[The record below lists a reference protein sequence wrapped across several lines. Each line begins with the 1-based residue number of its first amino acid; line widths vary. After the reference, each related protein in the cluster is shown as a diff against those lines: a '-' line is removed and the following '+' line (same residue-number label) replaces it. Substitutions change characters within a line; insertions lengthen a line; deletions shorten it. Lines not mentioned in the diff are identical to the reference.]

1 MERSSFIILRPRGSG
16 FFTKEE
22 DATYLPSKDMESAF
36 APPKHLTKAPN
47 RDPTKELRSE
57 IEDYCSSIRCT
68 CLKAVRKS
76 APCRT
81 ERLFVCKASLIK
93 TIDKETPSQTW
104 TPELLFTLLCDREI
118 LCSHNH
124 QDYLQNYKSYADVRK
139 VLAGMTK
146 RLKGEASD
154 ANYYAI
160 IRQCAVSG
168 ISDERLRDRY
178 KQMLDFFHD
187 AATARSVQHKAG
199 SLSEALEEL
208 RFYLEYSSYDRSV
221 LYAESR
227 VTQAEASDAE
237 TQTPYLSAI
246 KSVFSESRYPFDA
259 FFLDA
264 LREEDAEIFVTE
276 IVPRYMKLLNMYNGY
291 RDASAHFQRG
301 YRAWE
306 YVQFEEDKSLSEQMN
321 ALWRAALSE
330 TTAMSPGNIASWL
343 LCGENQLDFSS
354 TGACDIRGHNS
365 DSLYNAATDYL
376 KELRGSDAA
385 ITSSDFEILLRN
397 QSVCKQPFWLICIL
411 AMPRF
416 TEVLKDG
423 LSCEQLEAMLSTLGY
438 NSTCKSDI
446 RLRIKG
452 MRLLKE
458 AITVLDVCNAQCK
471 KSWELFI
478 AVFGN
483 RVSSSEEAALW
494 HKILDTNGNMRPNSF
509 PLIRLQ
515 LLISGSINSCLP
527 TQPERLYSYQSAS
540 PLHTRGGYAEFLKD
554 HPSAVDEIAKRIKQH
569 RAKWKA
575 ELSQYQRAWST
586 DALIIADAAKLCYI
600 SSSKL
605 EWGTLCREY
614 GIANFCKQYVNK
626 HTSQESIQAELKA
639 LLTEHA
645 MRQVL
650 NDDARDILKR
660 AAKALFNTKF
670 GFDVQFLQG

>member
-1 MERSSFIILRPRGSG
+1 M
-16 FFTKEE
+16 
-22 DATYLPSKDMESAF
+22 
-36 APPKHLTKAPN
+36 
-47 RDPTKELRSE
+47 
-57 IEDYCSSIRCT
+57 
-68 CLKAVRKS
+68 
-76 APCRT
+76 
-81 ERLFVCKASLIK
+81 
-93 TIDKETPSQTW
+93 
-104 TPELLFTLLCDREI
+104 FTLLCDREI

-168 ISDERLRDRY
+168 VSNTELRDKF
-178 KQMLDFFHD
+178 KQMLDFLHD
-187 AATARSVQHKAG
+187 VAAARSVQH
-199 SLSEALEEL
+199 
-208 RFYLEYSSYDRSV
+208 
-221 LYAESR
+221 
-227 VTQAEASDAE
+227 
-237 TQTPYLSAI
+237 
-246 KSVFSESRYPFDA
+246 
-259 FFLDA
+259 
-264 LREEDAEIFVTE
+264 
-276 IVPRYMKLLNMYNGY
+276 
-291 RDASAHFQRG
+291 
-301 YRAWE
+301 
-306 YVQFEEDKSLSEQMN
+306 
-321 ALWRAALSE
+321 
-330 TTAMSPGNIASWL
+330 
-343 LCGENQLDFSS
+343 
-354 TGACDIRGHNS
+354 
-365 DSLYNAATDYL
+365 L
-376 KELRGSDAA
+376 KELRSSDAS

-397 QSVCKQPFWLICIL
+397 QNVRKQPFWLICIL

-423 LSCEQLEAMLSTLGY
+423 LSCEQLEVMLSTLGY
-438 NSTCKSDI
+438 NSTRKSDI

-452 MRLLKE
+452 MRLLEE
-458 AITVLDVCNAQCK
+458 AITVLDVCSAQCK

-478 AVFGN
+478 SVFGN
-483 RVSSSEEAALW
+483 RVSSSEEATLW
-494 HKILDTNGNMRPNSF
+494 HKILDTNGRMRPNSF

-515 LLISGSINSCLP
+515 LLISGAINSCLP

-554 HPSAVDEIAKRIKQH
+554 HPSAVDEIAKRIKQN

-586 DALIIADAAKLCYI
+586 DTLIIADAAKLCYI

-605 EWGTLCREY
+605 AWGALCREY
-614 GIANFCKQYVNK
+614 GIVNFCKQYVNK
-626 HTSQESIQAELKA
+626 HIGQESIQAELKA

-645 MRQVL
+645 IRQVL

>member
-1 MERSSFIILRPRGSG
+1 M
-16 FFTKEE
+16 
-22 DATYLPSKDMESAF
+22 
-36 APPKHLTKAPN
+36 
-47 RDPTKELRSE
+47 
-57 IEDYCSSIRCT
+57 
-68 CLKAVRKS
+68 
-76 APCRT
+76 
-81 ERLFVCKASLIK
+81 
-93 TIDKETPSQTW
+93 
-104 TPELLFTLLCDREI
+104 
-118 LCSHNH
+118 
-124 QDYLQNYKSYADVRK
+124 
-139 VLAGMTK
+139 
-146 RLKGEASD
+146 
-154 ANYYAI
+154 
-160 IRQCAVSG
+160 
-168 ISDERLRDRY
+168 
-178 KQMLDFFHD
+178 
-187 AATARSVQHKAG
+187 
-199 SLSEALEEL
+199 
-208 RFYLEYSSYDRSV
+208 
-221 LYAESR
+221 
-227 VTQAEASDAE
+227 
-237 TQTPYLSAI
+237 
-246 KSVFSESRYPFDA
+246 
-259 FFLDA
+259 
-264 LREEDAEIFVTE
+264 
-276 IVPRYMKLLNMYNGY
+276 
-291 RDASAHFQRG
+291 
-301 YRAWE
+301 
-306 YVQFEEDKSLSEQMN
+306 
-321 ALWRAALSE
+321 
-330 TTAMSPGNIASWL
+330 
-343 LCGENQLDFSS
+343 CGENQLDFSS

-397 QSVCKQPFWLICIL
+397 QNVRKQPFWLICIL

-423 LSCEQLEAMLSTLGY
+423 LSCEQLEVMLSTLGY
-438 NSTCKSDI
+438 NSTRKSDI

-452 MRLLKE
+452 MRLLEE
-458 AITVLDVCNAQCK
+458 AITVLDVCSAQCK

-478 AVFGN
+478 SVFGN
-483 RVSSSEEAALW
+483 RVSSSEEATLW
-494 HKILDTNGNMRPNSF
+494 HKILDTNGRMRPNSF

-515 LLISGSINSCLP
+515 LLISGAINSCLP

-575 ELSQYQRAWST
+575 ELPQYQRAWST

>member
-1 MERSSFIILRPRGSG
+1 M
-16 FFTKEE
+16 
-22 DATYLPSKDMESAF
+22 
-36 APPKHLTKAPN
+36 
-47 RDPTKELRSE
+47 
-57 IEDYCSSIRCT
+57 
-68 CLKAVRKS
+68 
-76 APCRT
+76 
-81 ERLFVCKASLIK
+81 
-93 TIDKETPSQTW
+93 
-104 TPELLFTLLCDREI
+104 FTLLCDREI

-343 LCGENQLDFSS
+343 LCGENQLGFSS

-365 DSLYNAATDYL
+365 DSLY
-376 KELRGSDAA
+376 DAA

-397 QSVCKQPFWLICIL
+397 QNVRKQPFWLICIL

-423 LSCEQLEAMLSTLGY
+423 LSCEQLEVMLSTLGY
-438 NSTCKSDI
+438 NSTRKSDI

-452 MRLLKE
+452 MRLLEE
-458 AITVLDVCNAQCK
+458 AITVLDVCSAQCK

-478 AVFGN
+478 SVFGN
-483 RVSSSEEAALW
+483 RVSSFEEATLW
-494 HKILDTNGNMRPNSF
+494 HKILDTNGRMRPNSF

-515 LLISGSINSCLP
+515 LLISGAINSCLP

-554 HPSAVDEIAKRIKQH
+554 HPSAVDEIAKRIKQN

-586 DALIIADAAKLCYI
+586 DTLIIADAAKLCYI

-605 EWGTLCREY
+605 AWGALCREY
-614 GIANFCKQYVNK
+614 GIVNFCKQYVNK
-626 HTSQESIQAELKA
+626 HIGQESIQAELKA

-645 MRQVL
+645 IRQVL

>member
-1 MERSSFIILRPRGSG
+1 MKKSSFIVLRPRGSG
-16 FFTKEE
+16 FFTKSEE
-22 DATYLPSKDMESAF
+22 ATYLPSKDMESAF
-36 APPKHLTKAPN
+36 EPPKHLTKAPN
-47 RDPTKELRSE
+47 RDPAKELRSE
-57 IEDYCSSIRCT
+57 IDDYCSSIRCT

-93 TIDKETPSQTW
+93 AIDKETPSQTW

-146 RLKGEASD
+146 RLKGEASG

-160 IRQCAVSG
+160 IKQCAVSG
-168 ISDERLRDRY
+168 VSNTELRDKF
-178 KQMLDFFHD
+178 KQMLDFLHD
-187 AATARSVQHKAG
+187 VAAARSVQHKAF

-208 RFYLEYSSYDRSV
+208 RFYLEHSSYERSV
-221 LYAESR
+221 LYSESK
-227 VTQAEASDAE
+227 T
-237 TQTPYLSAI
+237 TQTGGTGIEAQAPYLSAI

-259 FFLDA
+259 ISLDA
-264 LREEDAEIFVTE
+264 LREEDAEIFTTE

-301 YRAWE
+301 YRARE

-321 ALWRAALSE
+321 ILWRAALSE

-354 TGACDIRGHNS
+354 TDICDIRGHNS
-365 DSLYNAATDYL
+365 GNLYNAATDYL
-376 KELRGSDAA
+376 QELRGSDAV

-397 QSVCKQPFWLICIL
+397 QSVRQQPFWLICIL

-423 LSCEQLEAMLSTLGY
+423 LSCEQLEAMLSMLGY
-438 NSTCKSDI
+438 NSTRKSDI

-554 HPSAVDEIAKRIKQH
+554 HPSAVDEIAKRIKQN

-575 ELSQYQRAWST
+575 ELSQYQRTWST

-605 EWGTLCREY
+605 AWGALCREY
-614 GIANFCKQYVNK
+614 GIVNFCKQYVNK
-626 HTSQESIQAELKA
+626 HIGQESIQAELKA